1 MPAWSMLYRVV
12 KEISP
17 AEIRAAALGALSEP
31 GERRRRLLAELAEI
45 EQELRPLIAKAVRV
59 EVPHR
64 QIQEVTGISRPTIT
78 KIARDSE

>member
-1 MPAWSMLYRVV
+1 MPTWSMLYHVAN
-12 KEISP
+12 EISP
-17 AEIRAAALGALSEP
+17 ADIRAAALGALSEP
-31 GERRRRLLAELAEI
+31 GERRRRLLAELAQVE
-45 EQELRPLIAKAVRV
+45 EELRPLIARAVRA